1 MAKILFIIKKRE
13 EVDESGAKKIIETG
27 LYNSSNYL
35 NTVLNNIGIESV
47 VDYAIDNNCI
57 DRIVTKHKPTHVIIE
72 ALWVVPEKF
81 IILCQLHPKIKW
93 IIRFHSDMPFMACEG
108 NAMSWISKY
117 SMFKNLY
124 IGCNAPRFT
133 REIKIFL
140 RSLNNLSEK
149 EVDDKVLY
157 LPNYYPIDGF
167 KTKTK
172 EENLEKDFINICC
185 FGAIRP
191 LKNQLIQAIS
201 AIEFSNKINKK
212 LRYHINATRLE
223 TNGSPVYHNIKGLF
237 ANLPSDRFELIE
249 HEWHNKQNFLKLCS
263 EMDIGLQVSFS
274 ETFNI
279 VGCDI
284 LSQGVPIVC
293 SHDIPWSINK
303 EYNAVPTDSVDI
315 TNKLLSTYENIEDNV
330 KINTE
335 SLSNYVENTKRVW
348 YEYFK

>member
-1 MAKILFIIKKRE
+1 MAVILFIIKKKLE
-13 EVDESGAKKIIETG
+13 IDEMGNKKLIQTG

-35 NTVLNNIGIESV
+35 NEILNMMDIKSV

-72 ALWVVPEKF
+72 ALWVVPPKF
-81 IILCQLHPKIKW
+81 IILCQLHPTVKW

-117 SMFKNLY
+117 SLFKNLY

-133 REIKIFL
+133 REIKVYL
-140 RSLNNLSEK
+140 NAMNNLSED
-149 EVDDKVLY
+149 EINNKVIY
-157 LPNYYPIDGF
+157 LPNYYPVETF
-167 KTKTK
+167 KTRKYK
-172 EENLEKDFINICC
+172 EKDFINICC

-201 AIEFSNKINKK
+201 AVEFAKKINKK
-212 LRYHINATRLE
+212 LRYHINATRME

-237 ANLPSDRFELIE
+237 TELPSDQFELIE
-249 HEWHNKQNFLKLCS
+249 HEWYDKDDFLQICS
-263 EMDIGLQVSFS
+263 QMDIGLQVSFS

-284 LSQGVPIVC
+284 LSQGIPIVC
-293 SHDIPWSINK
+293 SYDIPWSINK
-303 EYNAVPTDSVDI
+303 TYNAIPTDSVDI
-315 TNKLLSTYENIEDNV
+315 ANKLLITYENMEDNV
-330 KINTE
+330 KMNTE
-335 SLSNYVENTKRVW
+335 SLIEYVENTKQIW
-348 YEYFK
+348 FDYFNKM

>member
-1 MAKILFIIKKRE
+1 MAVILFIIKKKVE
-13 EVDESGAKKIIETG
+13 TDELGNKKLIQTG

-35 NTVLNNIGIESV
+35 NDILNTIGIKSV

-72 ALWVVPEKF
+72 ALWVVPPKF
-81 IILCQLHPKIKW
+81 IILCQLHPTVKW

-117 SMFKNLY
+117 SLFKNLY

-133 REIKIFL
+133 REIKVYL
-140 RSLNNLSEK
+140 KAMNNFTEK
-149 EVDDKVLY
+149 EINDKVIY
-157 LPNYYPIDGF
+157 LPNYYPIDAF
-167 KTKTK
+167 KTKK
-172 EENLEKDFINICC
+172 YEEKDFINICC

-201 AIEFSNKINKK
+201 AVEFANKINKK

-237 ANLPSDRFELIE
+237 VELPSDRFELIE
-249 HEWHNKQNFLKLCS
+249 HDWYDKDDFLKICND
-263 EMDIGLQVSFS
+263 MDIGLQVSFS

-293 SHDIPWSINK
+293 SYDIPWSINK
-303 EYNAVPTDSVDI
+303 TYNAIPTDSVDI
-315 TNKLLSTYENIEDNV
+315 ANKLLVTYENMEDNV

-335 SLSNYVENTKRVW
+335 SLTQYVENTKQIW
-348 YEYFK
+348 CDYFNKM